1 MHYLL
6 VIAVVAILLYAP
18 QLWVRCILNR
28 YNRAAEENFTG
39 SGGELARHLLDR
51 YGLENVAVEKSD
63 LGDHYD
69 PHSRSVRLTADKF
82 DGRTLTAITVAAHET
97 GHALQHAVEQPMFAL
112 RTRLVV
118 IAAQSAKVG
127 TLLLVSAPL
136 LVLLT
141 RAPAAALAPVAG
153 ALLMMGAGVVVQL
166 VTLPVE
172 LDASF
177 NKALPIL
184 QQGYLREE
192 QLPAA
197 RRILRAAALTYVA
210 ASLASLLN
218 LGRWLMVLRK

>member
-6 VIAVVAILLYAP
+6 VIVVIAILLYAP
-18 QLWVRCILNR
+18 QLWVRYILNR

-51 YGLENVAVEKSD
+51 YGLESVTVEKSD

-69 PHSRSVRLTADKF
+69 PQSRSVRLTADKF

-97 GHALQHAVEQPMFAL
+97 GHALQHAVQQPMFAL
-112 RTRLVV
+112 RTRLAV
-118 IAAQSAKVG
+118 IAAKSAKVG

-136 LVLLT
+136 LALLT

-153 ALLMMGAGVVVQL
+153 ALLMMGAGVIVQL

-184 QQGYLREE
+184 QQGYLRQE

-218 LGRWLMVLRK
+218 LGRWLMVLRR